1 MKMFGNMLMFGAG
14 IGAGMM
20 ISKHSKDIKKVMN
33 KSKKEVSKMA
43 NQMTNQLKS
52 N

>member
-1 MKMFGNMLMFGAG
+1 MKMMNNLLMFGAG
-14 IGAGMM
+14 LGAGMM
-20 ISKHSKDIKKVMN
+20 MQKHSKDLKKVMN
-33 KSKKEVSKMA
+33 KGKKEVSKSI

>member
-1 MKMFGNMLMFGAG
+1 MKMLNNMLMFGAG

-20 ISKHSKDIKKVMN
+20 VSKHSKDIKKAMN
-33 KSKKEVSKMA
+33 KGKKEVSKTL
-43 NQMTNQLKS
+43 NQMSNQMKS